1 VDESE
6 RQAELARL
14 ITRQLL
20 DHTVERALGYLES
33 LPERPVAA
41 RKGVEALRRTLGGPL
56 PESGEEAI
64 EVVRRLADGAEPGLM
79 ASAGPRY
86 FGFVVGGSLPAALA
100 ADWLAS
106 AWDQNGALSVMSPA
120 LAVVEETA
128 GRWLLDLF
136 GLPETASVGFTTGA
150 QMASFVG
157 LAAARHA
164 VLARE
169 GWDVERRGLAGAPV
183 IRLCVGEESHVTI
196 RVALRMLGLGDETAQ
211 EVAVDAQGRMLPE
224 ALEAALATGSGPAI
238 VCAEAGNVGSGAFDP
253 LAEIGEIC
261 RRHGAWL
268 HVDGA
273 FGLWAAASPR
283 FRELATGVQGA
294 DSWTTDAHK
303 WLNVPYDCGIAIVAD
318 AEAHHAAMTSSAS
331 YLIRQEGD
339 ERDGFDWVPEA
350 SRRGRAFTVW
360 AALAHLG
367 RRGVAELV
375 ERCCDL
381 ASRMAERLAAHGGI
395 EIMNDVVLNQV
406 LVRFL
411 GDSEESSDRL
421 TDEVARR
428 LQAEGTCWAGGST
441 WRGRRVLR
449 ISVSNWSTTENDIDR
464 SAEAILGIWE
474 RIGGGVYA

>member
-1 VDESE
+1 MDETERRSE
-6 RQAELARL
+6 LSRL

-20 DHTVERALGYLES
+20 DHTVERALDFLES
-33 LPERPVAA
+33 LPGRPVGA
-41 RKGVEALRRTLGGPL
+41 RAGVEELRAALGGPL
-56 PESGEEAI
+56 PESGGEAV
-64 EVVRRLADGAEPGLM
+64 EVVRRLADAAEEGLV

-86 FGFVVGGSLPAALA
+86 FGFVTGGSLPVALA
-100 ADWLAS
+100 ADWLAA

-128 GRWLLDLF
+128 GRWLLELF
-136 GLPETASVGFTTGA
+136 GLPESASVGFTTGA

-169 GWDVERRGLAGAPV
+169 GWDVERRGLVGAPA
-183 IRLCVGEESHVTI
+183 IRLFVGEESHVTV
-196 RVALRMLGLGDETAQ
+196 RVALRMLGLGDETAVD
-211 EVAVDAQGRMLPE
+211 VAVDGEGRMRPE
-224 ALEAALATGSGPAI
+224 ALEAALAEGSGPAI
-238 VCAEAGNVGSGAFDP
+238 VIAEAGNVGSGAFDP
-253 LAEIGEIC
+253 LAPIAEIC

-283 FRELATGVQGA
+283 YRHLTDGLAWA

-303 WLNVPYDCGIAIVAD
+303 WLNVPYDCGLAIVAD

-331 YLIRQEGD
+331 YLIRQEGG

-350 SRRGRAFTVW
+350 SRRGRAFPVW

-381 ASRMAERLAAHGGI
+381 AARMAEALGAADGV
-395 EIMNDVVLNQV
+395 EIVNDVVLNQV
-406 LVRFL
+406 MVRFL
-411 GDSEESSDRL
+411 GDSDEASDRL
-421 TDEVARR
+421 TDEVTRR
-428 LQAEGTCWAGGST
+428 LQTEGTCWAGGAA

-449 ISVSNWSTTENDIDR
+449 ISVSNWSTTEEDIDR
-464 SAEAILGIWE
+464 SAAAILGIWE
-474 RIGGGVYA
+474 SVGGG